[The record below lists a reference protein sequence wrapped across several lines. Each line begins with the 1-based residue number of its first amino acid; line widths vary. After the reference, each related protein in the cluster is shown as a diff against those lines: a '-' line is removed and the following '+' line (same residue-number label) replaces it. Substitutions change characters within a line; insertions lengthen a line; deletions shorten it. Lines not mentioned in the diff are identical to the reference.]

1 MKILILNGPNLNL
14 LGVREPD
21 KYGSETLASLQ
32 ESLTA
37 SFPSITLSFFQSNHE
52 GELIDRLQTASSD
65 DITGIVFNPG
75 GYTHSSV
82 AIRDAIAAIEVPVVE
97 VHITNIASRE
107 SFRHVS
113 VTSGPTVGQI
123 SGFGSDGY
131 AIAVR
136 YFTERGTSG
145 GDGGSEAGSS
155 STSEARSGDG
165 ETGSDSSRSDQ
176 TDLRS

>member
-21 KYGSETLASLQ
+21 NYGSETLASLQ
-32 ESLTA
+32 ESLIA
-37 SFPSITLSFFQSNHE
+37 SFSSITLSFYQSNHE
-52 GELIDRLQTASSD
+52 GELIDRLQAASGD
-65 DITGIVFNPG
+65 GVAGIVFNPG

-107 SFRHVS
+107 SFRHIS

-123 SGFGSDGY
+123 SGFGLHGY

-136 YFTERGTSG
+136 YFTERG
-145 GDGGSEAGSS
+145 
-155 STSEARSGDG
+155 
-165 ETGSDSSRSDQ
+165 GSDSGGGSGSNSGSDKSRSDQ
-176 TDLRS
+176 TDLRT